1 MFKLALVV
9 NLDKTSNSLFLF
21 LVLYFNVKVIVMIQI
36 FDIAKKRKSLK
47 SDDTKI
53 FNKYLEESKVCVDEE
68 FEKYA
73 TSTSGLT
80 SKESKIR
87 FNKSG
92 PNVVIKDDKK
102 SPVYFLFMSFKDE
115 FIIIL
120 LFLAVINFFL
130 GDKLG
135 SIIIVV
141 IAFIS
146 AFIRFIQDY
155 SVYKFN
161 RRLKARIYST
171 VTVVRDGVD
180 REIKIENVVV
190 GDIVRLN
197 AGTIIPADLR
207 IVESKDLFL
216 NQSVFTGESVL
227 IEKTTINSVESKEIF
242 NINNICLMGTSVVS
256 GKGTGIVIATGFNT
270 YLGKVGNEVDSKKV
284 PTNFDKGIKNISNLL
299 IRYMVVVCLVVIII
313 DGLIKG
319 SISEALLFAL
329 SVAVGITPSMLPM
342 ILNVNLTKGSRS
354 LANKKTLV
362 KKIEAIQ
369 NLGSIDI
376 LCTDKT
382 GTLTE
387 NKIILQKY
395 IDASGKENSSIL
407 EYAYL
412 NSYYSTG
419 IKNLVDNA
427 IIVYGNEHAIDEN
440 IKKYEKIDEI
450 PFDYTRKKQSVV
462 VRNKSLYRMI
472 TKGAL
477 EEIINDC
484 DMVKIAGKRVEITD
498 DIKNIIKDRAV
509 ELANTGMQ
517 VIALAE
523 KQSYPGKELFNAS
536 CEKNMTFVGFVGF
549 LDPPKSDVKATL
561 LKLNK
566 INVKTKIL
574 TGDNPYA
581 TRNICN
587 MVGLNGNDILLGCD
601 IDKMSDEELL
611 KRIESVDVFARMNP
625 LQKERIVELYKKNGH
640 VVGYMG
646 DGVNDA
652 PSLSKADVGI
662 SVNSAT
668 SIAKEAS
675 EIIILKQSLKVV
687 YDGVLEGRRVYANII
702 KYMKMALSADFGDV
716 FSIMI
721 ASIFLPFLP
730 LLPIQMLL
738 QDFIYDFS
746 QIGIP
751 YDNVDDEFLVK
762 SKKWDTKSISRF
774 MQIMGIT
781 SSLIDVFSFIIF
793 WFIFK
798 YNSVDK
804 QAYFQTA
811 WFVTCLI
818 TELMIIFNV
827 RTSKK
832 PFIESNASFKLNIL
846 TLVSLVLTIL
856 TPILLCNISTFNFVI
871 LPLQFYFY
879 LVILVLLYFIIV
891 SIIKKLYIKKYGE
904 WL

>member
-1 MFKLALVV
+1 
-9 NLDKTSNSLFLF
+9 
-21 LVLYFNVKVIVMIQI
+21 MIQI

-73 TSTSGLT
+73 TSISGLT

-256 GKGTGIVIATGFNT
+256 GKGTGIVIATGFDT

-354 LANKKTLV
+354 LANKETLV

-387 NKIILQKY
+387 NKIVLQKY
-395 IDASGKENSSIL
+395 IDASGKENNSIL

-484 DMVKIAGKRVEITD
+484 DMAKIAGKRVEITD

-549 LDPPKSDVKATL
+549 LDPPISDVKATL

-762 SKKWDTKSISRF
+762 SKKWDTKSISKF

>member
-1 MFKLALVV
+1 
-9 NLDKTSNSLFLF
+9 
-21 LVLYFNVKVIVMIQI
+21 MIQI

-73 TSTSGLT
+73 TSISGLT

-256 GKGTGIVIATGFNT
+256 GKGTGIVIATGFDT

-354 LANKKTLV
+354 LANKETLV

-369 NLGSIDI
+369 NLESIDI

-387 NKIILQKY
+387 NKIVLQKY
-395 IDASGKENSSIL
+395 IDASGKENNSIL

-484 DMVKIAGKRVEITD
+484 DMAKIAGKRVEITD

-762 SKKWDTKSISRF
+762 SKKWDTKSISKF

>member
-1 MFKLALVV
+1 
-9 NLDKTSNSLFLF
+9 
-21 LVLYFNVKVIVMIQI
+21 MIQI

-53 FNKYLEESKVCVDEE
+53 FNKYLEESKACVDEE

-73 TSTSGLT
+73 TSISGLT

-161 RRLKARIYST
+161 RKLKERIYST

-207 IVESKDLFL
+207 IIESKDLFL

-256 GKGTGIVIATGFNT
+256 GKGTGIVIATGFDT

-395 IDASGKENSSIL
+395 IDASGKENNSIL

-611 KRIESVDVFARMNP
+611 KKIEYVDVFARMNP

-891 SIIKKLYIKKYGE
+891 SIIKKIYIKKYGE

>member
-1 MFKLALVV
+1 
-9 NLDKTSNSLFLF
+9 
-21 LVLYFNVKVIVMIQI
+21 MIQI

-53 FNKYLEESKVCVDEE
+53 FNKYLEESKACVDEE

-161 RRLKARIYST
+161 RKLKERIYST

-256 GKGTGIVIATGFNT
+256 GKGTGIVIATGFDT

-395 IDASGKENSSIL
+395 IDASGKENNSIL

-498 DIKNIIKDRAV
+498 DIKNIIKDKAV

-549 LDPPKSDVKATL
+549 LDPPKSDVKTTL

-611 KRIESVDVFARMNP
+611 KKIEYVDVFARMNP

-762 SKKWDTKSISRF
+762 SKKWDAKSISRF